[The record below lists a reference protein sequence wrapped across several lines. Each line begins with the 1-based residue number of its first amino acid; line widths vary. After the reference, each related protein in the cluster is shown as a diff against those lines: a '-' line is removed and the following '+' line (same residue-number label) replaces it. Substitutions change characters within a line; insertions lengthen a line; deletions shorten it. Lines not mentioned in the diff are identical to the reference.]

1 MTPARDDDPRARS
14 TDSDLVAAYRER
26 TQVLREALEL
36 ARAVIAAKAAGGGG
50 AASLLAKLTGR
61 G

>member
-1 MTPARDDDPRARS
+1 MTPAREDDPRTR
-14 TDSDLVAAYRER
+14 TDADMVAAYRER

-36 ARAVIAAKAAGGGG
+36 ARAVIAARAAGGGG